1 MTFCLWRCLY
11 KKLLLRSPE
20 NGCTSSW
27 SLRMPT
33 DKNMMEVSRSMDRL
47 DTSLSMMSKP
57 CFLLV
62 SSLRTESRERQ
73 LSETESMLKFFG
85 SSEVETRSRV
95 SIKCFPN
102 SWIGLVESL
111 APWESFSSIMRKL
124 SDNSLKCS
132 TIRDAE
138 SCWSSALS
146 LFHSW
151 QILNISP
158 ADFITLALSFA
169 RSQLPAMFPWILE
182 CYSNAH
188 VLSGNSTY
196 SWLWQLPR

>member
-11 KKLLLRSPE
+11 KNLLLRSPE

-73 LSETESMLKFFG
+73 LSETESMLTFFG
-85 SSEVETRSRV
+85 SLDEETRSKI
-95 SIKCFPN
+95 SIRRFPN
-102 SWIGLVESL
+102 SWIGFVESC
-111 APWESFSSIMRKL
+111 APWGSFANIIWKL

-132 TIRDAE
+132 TIVDAV
-138 SCWSSALS
+138 SPCASALS
-146 LFHSW
+146 LCHSW

-158 ADFITLALSFA
+158 ADFITSTLSFA
-169 RSQLPAMFPWILE
+169 RSQLSAMFRQM
-182 CYSNAH
+182 
-188 VLSGNSTY
+188 
-196 SWLWQLPR
+196 QLVSPSRVFLIVTTRHI